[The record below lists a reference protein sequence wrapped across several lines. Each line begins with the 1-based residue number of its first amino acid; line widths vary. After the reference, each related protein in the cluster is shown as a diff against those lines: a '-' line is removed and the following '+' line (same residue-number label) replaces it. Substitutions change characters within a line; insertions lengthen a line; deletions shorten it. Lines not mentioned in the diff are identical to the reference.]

1 MLHVNKVQHAEEYK
15 LYIELSNG
23 LSGYFDLSPYLNKG
37 IFTQL
42 RDINYLKK
50 VKKDT
55 FGICWPKGQD
65 LSADTIECGLQK
77 ST

>member
-1 MLHVNKVQHAEEYK
+1 MIHVNKVKHTEKYK

-23 LSGYFDLSPYLNKG
+23 VSGYFDLTPYLEKG

-42 RDINYLKK
+42 KDIDYLKK
-50 VKKDT
+50 VKPDT

-65 LSADTIECGLQK
+65 LSADTIEYELQPIA
-77 ST
+77 